1 MLKRFFS
8 PDDLEENYPFT
19 ESGKYYIPDFVSLV
33 EYRDFIDELP
43 SSEDPEIYGLNQNS
57 NIIYLRQESL

>member
-33 EYRDFIDELP
+33 EY
-43 SSEDPEIYGLNQNS
+43 
-57 NIIYLRQESL
+57 